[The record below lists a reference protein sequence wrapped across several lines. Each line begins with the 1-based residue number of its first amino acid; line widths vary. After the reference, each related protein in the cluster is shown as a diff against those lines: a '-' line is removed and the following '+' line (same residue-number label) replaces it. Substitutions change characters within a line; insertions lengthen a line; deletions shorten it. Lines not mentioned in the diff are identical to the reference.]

1 MGVSAFIAKNQRE
14 YIQLAIKFGIDRE
27 AQKLAEKRIRVAN
40 KAIFDTGSAIKAHE
54 KFFLQIAA
62 LNSAN

>member
-1 MGVSAFIAKNQRE
+1 MVEGSEHGGKSKLSGCWLPQE
-14 YIQLAIKFGIDRE
+14 
-27 AQKLAEKRIRVAN
+27 LAEKRIRIAN
-40 KAIFDTGSAIKAHE
+40 KAIFDTESAIKAHE